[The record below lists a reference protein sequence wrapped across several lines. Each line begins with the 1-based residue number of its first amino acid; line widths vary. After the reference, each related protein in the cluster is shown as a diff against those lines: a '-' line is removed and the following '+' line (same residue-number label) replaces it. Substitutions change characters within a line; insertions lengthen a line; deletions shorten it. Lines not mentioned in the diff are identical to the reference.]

1 MVSRIGLN
9 KSYRMPD
16 MRLTGEQAIAY
27 ADDNGH
33 FLSTADRD
41 DVTIPEARRI
51 AEVDPELVFIDTWED

>member
-1 MVSRIGLN
+1 
-9 KSYRMPD
+9 
-16 MRLTGEQAIAY
+16 MRLTGNDAIAY

-51 AEVDPELVFIDTWED
+51 AEVDPELVWIDTWED